1 MKRRAAVLIVLVATA
16 ACGGGTDSSSDST
29 GGPTSVSVTTGD
41 TSPETTIP
49 TSSPDSSLTWT
60 VTSDVPEWSNVGSRS
75 GPVSPPVTE
84 GDALTDGTYVMNEVV
99 FDESGE
105 VTALQVIPFTEA
117 TAPTADPVTV
127 PFRTDSDTQVVIR
140 TPGCRLGVIT
150 ETAWRLDWPSFLT
163 SMRDFASRVVEFSD
177 AVRPV
182 HDLEASGG
190 FLDYVSIDVPS
201 EFIRPSDCLRS
212 FTWSPFVD
220 APFEESPWLLVWW
233 AADETGS
240 LDEVW
245 RSSVYPAAI
254 DIDSGVAT
262 LYFDARIQNIGE

>member
-1 MKRRAAVLIVLVATA
+1 VWRRNGLVERFDRRTDIGERHDRRHVARDDDPDVLTGFVAHLDGDERRSRVEPCGFAKRSRVAA
-16 ACGGGTDSSSDST
+16 
-29 GGPTSVSVTTGD
+29 
-41 TSPETTIP
+41 
-49 TSSPDSSLTWT
+49 
-60 VTSDVPEWSNVGSRS
+60 
-75 GPVSPPVTE
+75 VTE

-105 VTALQVIPFTEA
+105 LTALQVVPFTEA

-127 PFRTDSDTQVVIR
+127 PFRADSDTQVVVR